1 MELLL
6 RILNWIKKI
15 MNPQS
20 TDKLTEDTA
29 ALQRKILYRGKI
41 DLILPSY
48 PSSNSYFTYYTQED
62 GSSTYAVGGQSVTI
76 NDLSANGNY
85 SVEAVLVTLAT
96 GGTFYQMEKIPQQ
109 YCYGIIQ
116 KEYYN
121 VTLSSDNGKLKIT
134 FNLKLGKNLPLF
146 STPAPPF
153 IYFVVYS
160 SKISDEIIL

>member
-20 TDKLTEDTA
+20 TDKLTENTA

-48 PSSNSYFTYYTQED
+48 PNNNSYFTYYTQED
-62 GSSTYAVGGQSVTI
+62 GSSTYAVGQQSATI
-76 NDLSANGNY
+76 DSLAATGNY

-96 GGTFYQMEKIPQQ
+96 GGLFYQMEKIPQQ
-109 YCYGIIQ
+109 YSYGIIQ

-121 VTLSSDNGKLKIT
+121 VTLGSDNGKLKIT
-134 FNLKLGKNLPLF
+134 FNLKLGKNLPIF

-153 IYFVVYS
+153 IYFIIYS
-160 SKISDEIIL
+160 SKITNETIL